1 MSAAQYDFE
10 IEQGSSFRIIFT
22 YKDSNGDV
30 IDISDWCGRLTWK
43 TNSNSVQNFLTTNVD
58 YTNYKFT
65 LEGPEGRLT
74 LEFPASTTNS
84 FDFTSAKYD
93 LELQSDEDHYV
104 SGSGGGKYTT
114 RLLYGSVTIAKRY
127 SKSNN
132 ALECNE

>member
-22 YKDSNGDV
+22 YKDSNGNV
-30 IDISDWCGRLTWK
+30 IDITNWCGRLTWK
-43 TNSNSVQNFLTTNVD
+43 TNSNTVQNFLTTNTD
-58 YTNYKFT
+58 YSNYKFT
-65 LEGPEGRLT
+65 LEGPEGRLI
-74 LEFPASTTNS
+74 LELPASTTNS
-84 FDFTSAKYD
+84 FEFSSAKYD

-114 RLLYGSVTIAKRY
+114 RLLYGSVIIAKRY
-127 SKSNN
+127 SKSTS